1 MTDDQ
6 EIFECGIYDLFNR
19 HGFMEGDA
27 LIAEEKP
34 LVEAACHYLAN
45 ALEVIEQR
53 WQPIIAISSQHYVKF
68 EDTKTQEITDYY
80 SMSEKDRRKVN
91 AIVDKKNL
99 SWIKVTQNLEC
110 YTRLNNDC
118 YTKDV
123 KMTDEELKVLVASL
137 AINQQKMAEETNR
150 AIQETQKEIKELK
163 TQIGAIANKFGSFTE
178 GLALPSMTK
187 ILTKQFGMTTINP
200 SVRVRDKH
208 GNEQEIDVL
217 AYANGTLNTA
227 FIVEVKSH
235 LREEG
240 IEQLI
245 KQCRAFPALFPELAD
260 KKLYGILAA
269 VDANQHLQA
278 QVLKKGLYFAKI
290 HDDQFS
296 LCVPDDFQ
304 PFCFNNR

>member
-1 MTDDQ
+1 
-6 EIFECGIYDLFNR
+6 
-19 HGFMEGDA
+19 
-27 LIAEEKP
+27 
-34 LVEAACHYLAN
+34 
-45 ALEVIEQR
+45 
-53 WQPIIAISSQHYVKF
+53 
-68 EDTKTQEITDYY
+68 
-80 SMSEKDRRKVN
+80 
-91 AIVDKKNL
+91 
-99 SWIKVTQNLEC
+99 
-110 YTRLNNDC
+110 
-118 YTKDV
+118 
-123 KMTDEELKVLVASL
+123 
-137 AINQQKMAEETNR
+137 
-150 AIQETQKEIKELK
+150 
-163 TQIGAIANKFGSFTE
+163 
-178 GLALPSMTK
+178 
-187 ILTKQFGMTTINP
+187 MTTINP

-245 KQCRAFPALFPELAD
+245 KQCRAFSELFPELAD

-304 PFCFNNR
+304 PFCFNKQ